1 VTSHRPAARGGGG
14 SVHHAAAASQRS
26 AFAILSRL
34 SLLHSTAVRSFLL
47 CRAKRWALLMVPV
60 AAYWAIGGPH
70 VFALYCAAMLAGLTA
85 EFTDR

>member
-1 VTSHRPAARGGGG
+1 
-14 SVHHAAAASQRS
+14 
-26 AFAILSRL
+26 
-34 SLLHSTAVRSFLL
+34 VRSFLL